1 MGNEKFWQ
9 QEKKRIDSNKDTI
22 NPILQQTYEDTREL
36 VPRKHPKA
44 LYADCLQ
51 GSLFWNQWAKSDDLS
66 LPEMGMIICR
76 DLGCELT
83 YCQTS
88 MSDPYER
95 PFDNCDQQFKAL
107 NSCISNEQRRYL
119 MDPQGRSMGEHV
131 AFMLE
136 KKKKDKYAH
145 FIEAQKVETRTGGEY
160 IIKENNLGIPMDN
173 NTKL

>member
-1 MGNEKFWQ
+1 MGNEKYWQ
-9 QEKKRIDSNKDTI
+9 EEKRRIEMNKDTKNI
-22 NPILQQTYEDTREL
+22 LLEPTFQNPKQN
-36 VPRKHPKA
+36 VNPKHPKA
-44 LYADCLQ
+44 LYTDCLQ

-107 NSCISNEQRRYL
+107 NSCISSEQRRYL

-131 AFMLE
+131 NYMLE
-136 KKKKDKYAH
+136 KKKKEKYSH
-145 FIEAQKVETRTGGEY
+145 IFQSHKIETPTEREY
-160 IIKENNLGIPMDN
+160 IIKEHNVSVPMDSN
-173 NTKL
+173 SKI

>member
-1 MGNEKFWQ
+1 MGNEKYWQ
-9 QEKKRIDSNKDTI
+9 EEKKRIDRNKDNI
-22 NPILQQTYEDTREL
+22 HPVLQQTYEDL
-36 VPRKHPKA
+36 KKNVPAKHPKA

-76 DLGCELT
+76 DIGCELT

-88 MSDPYER
+88 MADPYER

-131 AFMLE
+131 NYMLE
-136 KKKKDKYAH
+136 KKKKEKYAH
-145 FIEAQKVETRTGGEY
+145 LFQSQKIEIPAEKEY
-160 IIKENNLGIPMDN
+160 IIKEQNLSVPISN
-173 NTKL
+173 SKI